1 MLIWWSLSYFLVI
14 CHFRTIE
21 KIPPISQSHGPNLT
35 RDHFWP
41 GGDFFLLLWIYF
53 KITKIFMSRNHAL
66 NHWIWITVFSPFM
79 PYFVNDE
86 RGEGYTILYVVKSI
100 RNKTHF
106 WEKKNW
112 HDWCKYDYQK
122 VWFKNHVNWSVVTE
136 SPVLDVAG
144 WWNWEAFPTSRS
156 WRLAS
161 KRAVPHSAVKR
172 SLICGRTRIW
182 DNDQIRSFFF

>member
-86 RGEGYTILYVVKSI
+86 RGGGL
-100 RNKTHF
+100 HF
-106 WEKKNW
+106 IICCEINSEQNTLLREKKLAW
-112 HDWCKYDYQK
+112 LVQIWLSKGMIQKPCQLKCRHRESCSRRGWLMELGGLPYQSQLTTSLK
-122 VWFKNHVNWSVVTE
+122 ESSATFSSKKKFDMWS
-136 SPVLDVAG
+136 D
-144 WWNWEAFPTSRS
+144 
-156 WRLAS
+156 
-161 KRAVPHSAVKR
+161 
-172 SLICGRTRIW
+172 
-182 DNDQIRSFFF
+182 